1 MLMRWQDPKTDW
13 TNGEQFS
20 CEEMNRISANINY
33 LNPKAGLKADY
44 TEDDILTQGQWD
56 ALQRALASLII
67 ICGISAE
74 VPGDAMNSATINAV
88 EQLTADM
95 KIRVD
100 SIRAQ
105 VKANIYPST
114 AADMIYPGE
123 NYARGV

>member
-1 MLMRWQDPKTDW
+1 MRWQDPKTDW

-56 ALQRALASLII
+56 ALQGALAPLII

-74 VPGDAMNSATINAV
+74 VPCLFRGRNEIDLICDLLRPIATRLFQKRDCRRDCRQGA
-88 EQLTADM
+88 
-95 KIRVD
+95 K
-100 SIRAQ
+100 
-105 VKANIYPST
+105 
-114 AADMIYPGE
+114 
-123 NYARGV
+123 